1 MPPPKEHF
9 FNIRTP
15 PGTSV
20 GEAIDAME
28 ALVAIEEIYS
38 VQHHGG
44 FDFQAGVNSIQAAQ
58 DLLETG
64 CLRLGTRVDPLVPV
78 ARQVASV
85 TCLYLLCYVP
95 DNEVATS
102 LKSFGTTLR
111 KEKARYKDR
120 NSLRMGARYISW
132 RIHSRIL
139 HEWAARPTFEYR
151 GRSVPALRRR
161 PRQRRLHR
169 KKNMWYDSGD
179 GRGRVSD
186 TSHGAPYRA
195 DTKETNYPATGKANQ
210 AERRQRRAGTARH
223 SRKKRQC
230 KPRHW
235 RGRKEE
241 GKEGFT
247 DPDIDPEDIR
257 TRRSKC
263 RRRRAKWQCFRLGF
277 LNLHGA
283 RRKQKWGELYN
294 ALREEEFS
302 VYAVAETHLR
312 DLEEPP
318 IQPDWHWTGQN
329 RCGQSRKGGGSFTQ
343 ASVDGH
349 LDANGKLLLQLAE
362 DLDLVIVNL
371 GPQW

>member
-1 MPPPKEHF
+1 MLVRILGQEVGTVFSLTEQGPKNFHCSGLPSNQRTNCFRCNFACACSRGGATQVVTMPPPKEHF

-151 GRSVPALRRR
+151 GVRHLCNLEGHKA
-161 PRQRRLHR
+161 QC
-169 KKNMWYDSGD
+169 
-179 GRGRVSD
+179 D
-186 TSHGAPYRA
+186 TPH
-195 DTKETNYPATGKANQ
+195 
-210 AERRQRRAGTARH
+210 
-223 SRKKRQC
+223 
-230 KPRHW
+230 
-235 RGRKEE
+235 
-241 GKEGFT
+241 
-247 DPDIDPEDIR
+247 
-257 TRRSKC
+257 
-263 RRRRAKWQCFRLGF
+263 
-277 LNLHGA
+277 
-283 RRKQKWGELYN
+283 
-294 ALREEEFS
+294 
-302 VYAVAETHLR
+302 
-312 DLEEPP
+312 
-318 IQPDWHWTGQN
+318 
-329 RCGQSRKGGGSFTQ
+329 CG
-343 ASVDGH
+343 
-349 LDANGKLLLQLAE
+349 
-362 DLDLVIVNL
+362 
-371 GPQW
+371 